1 MKRIILL
8 CLGLLVSL
16 SSFGCSSSNKIK
28 EHMLE
33 DYQFSASKDYTQAII
48 RLTMNKDN
56 TYELNY
62 KTKNYS
68 SNTEPDIEINDKWEL
83 ILSFTYKWTYNNATF
98 PDLKVTVKSDVGI
111 FKLNNF
117 YNNNELQNYLV
128 LDSNSYYL
136 WSTGEEV
143 TKVYLFGLR
152 KDGYNGIY
160 KEGRI
165 GFFGT
170 ELYPRGYAMAEWKK
184 WICYIK
190 FNLIINWQS
199 KF

>member
-1 MKRIILL
+1 
-8 CLGLLVSL
+8 
-16 SSFGCSSSNKIK
+16 
-28 EHMLE
+28 
-33 DYQFSASKDYTQAII
+33 
-48 RLTMNKDN
+48 MNKDN

-128 LDSNSYYL
+128 LDSNS
-136 WSTGEEV
+136 
-143 TKVYLFGLR
+143 
-152 KDGYNGIY
+152 
-160 KEGRI
+160 
-165 GFFGT
+165 
-170 ELYPRGYAMAEWKK
+170 
-184 WICYIK
+184 
-190 FNLIINWQS
+190 
-199 KF
+199 

>member
-1 MKRIILL
+1 M
-8 CLGLLVSL
+8 
-16 SSFGCSSSNKIK
+16 
-28 EHMLE
+28 
-33 DYQFSASKDYTQAII
+33 
-48 RLTMNKDN
+48 
-56 TYELNY
+56 
-62 KTKNYS
+62 
-68 SNTEPDIEINDKWEL
+68 
-83 ILSFTYKWTYNNATF
+83 SFTYKWTYNNATF
-98 PDLKVTVKSDVGI
+98 PDLKVTVKSDVVI

-143 TKVYLFGLR
+143 TKEYLFGLR
-152 KDGYNGIY
+152 KNGYNGIY

-184 WICYIK
+184 
-190 FNLIINWQS
+190 
-199 KF
+199 

>member
-1 MKRIILL
+1 MKKIIFLGL
-8 CLGLLVSL
+8 CLLVSL
-16 SSFGCSSSNKIK
+16 SFFACSSSNKIK

-56 TYELNY
+56 TYEFNY
-62 KTKNYS
+62 KTKNDS
-68 SNTEPDIEINDKWEL
+68 SNTEPDIKINDKWEL
-83 ILSFTYKWTYNNATF
+83 ILSFTYKWTYNNSSF
-98 PDLKVTVKSDVGI
+98 PDLKMTVKSDVGI
-111 FKLNNF
+111 FKLNNL

-128 LDSNSYYL
+128 LDSDSYYL
-136 WSTGEEV
+136 WATGEEV
-143 TKVYLFGLR
+143 TKEYLFGLR

-165 GFFGT
+165 EFLGT

-184 WICYIK
+184 
-190 FNLIINWQS
+190 
-199 KF
+199 

>member
-68 SNTEPDIEINDKWEL
+68 SNTEPDIEINDKW
-83 ILSFTYKWTYNNATF
+83 
-98 PDLKVTVKSDVGI
+98 D
-111 FKLNNF
+111 F
-117 YNNNELQNYLV
+117 YLQM
-128 LDSNSYYL
+128 D
-136 WSTGEEV
+136 
-143 TKVYLFGLR
+143 
-152 KDGYNGIY
+152 I
-160 KEGRI
+160 
-165 GFFGT
+165 
-170 ELYPRGYAMAEWKK
+170 
-184 WICYIK
+184 
-190 FNLIINWQS
+190 
-199 KF
+199 

>member
-1 MKRIILL
+1 MKNINFLS
-8 CLGLLVSL
+8 LGLLFTL
-16 SSFGCSSSNKIK
+16 SFFGCSSSNKIK

-56 TYELNY
+56 TYEFDY
-62 KTKNYS
+62 KTKNNS
-68 SNTEPDIEINDKWEL
+68 SNTEPDIKINDKWEL
-83 ILSFTYKWTYNNATF
+83 ILSFSYKWTYNNSSF
-98 PDLKVTVKSDVGI
+98 PDLKMTVKSDVGI
-111 FKLNNF
+111 FKLNNL

-128 LDSNSYYL
+128 LDSDSYYL
-136 WSTGEEV
+136 WATGEEV
-143 TKVYLFGLR
+143 TKEYLFGLR

-165 GFFGT
+165 EFLGT

-184 WICYIK
+184 
-190 FNLIINWQS
+190 
-199 KF
+199 

>member
-8 CLGLLVSL
+8 CLGLLVSF

-33 DYQFSASKDYTQAII
+33 DYQFSASKDYKQATI

-56 TYELNY
+56 TYGLSY
-62 KTKNYS
+62 KTNNS
-68 SNTEPDIEINDKWEL
+68 SNIEPDITINDKWEL
-83 ILSFTYKWTYNNATF
+83 TFSCTYKWTYNNSSF
-98 PDLKVTVKSDVGI
+98 PDLKMTVKSDVGI

-117 YNNNELQNYLV
+117 YNNNGLQNYLA
-128 LDSNSYYL
+128 LDSESYYL
-136 WSTGEEV
+136 WATGEEI
-143 TKVYLFGLR
+143 TKEYLFSLR
-152 KDGYNGIY
+152 KDGYNGTY

-165 GFFGT
+165 DFLGT

-184 WICYIK
+184 
-190 FNLIINWQS
+190 
-199 KF
+199 

>member
-16 SSFGCSSSNKIK
+16 SSFGCSSSSKIK

-143 TKVYLFGLR
+143 TKEYLFGLR

-184 WICYIK
+184 
-190 FNLIINWQS
+190 
-199 KF
+199 

>member
-1 MKRIILL
+1 
-8 CLGLLVSL
+8 
-16 SSFGCSSSNKIK
+16 
-28 EHMLE
+28 MLE

-128 LDSNSYYL
+128 LDSNS
-136 WSTGEEV
+136 
-143 TKVYLFGLR
+143 
-152 KDGYNGIY
+152 
-160 KEGRI
+160 
-165 GFFGT
+165 
-170 ELYPRGYAMAEWKK
+170 
-184 WICYIK
+184 
-190 FNLIINWQS
+190 
-199 KF
+199 